1 MPRSHALAC
10 RGIFGAGVCLNEH
23 FSNGEKG
30 NVKIM
35 NIYIYNIISHIQRSP
50 GAKQRRGGLAPL
62 SAPEQIL
69 RSLAREQRHL
79 AYLERWI
86 WGRPTGQ
93 NSRPLICHTHE
104 YPQ

>member
-1 MPRSHALAC
+1 MYN
-10 RGIFGAGVCLNEH
+10 I
-23 FSNGEKG
+23 
-30 NVKIM
+30 
-35 NIYIYNIISHIQRSP
+35 IYIYHYISIYIYLYNMISHIQRSP

-86 WGRPTGQ
+86 WAIGGDRLGKIP
-93 NSRPLICHTHE
+93 
-104 YPQ
+104 

>member
-1 MPRSHALAC
+1 M
-10 RGIFGAGVCLNEH
+10 
-23 FSNGEKG
+23 
-30 NVKIM
+30 
-35 NIYIYNIISHIQRSP
+35 ISHIQRSP

-86 WGRPTGQ
+86 WAIGGDRLGKIP
-93 NSRPLICHTHE
+93 
-104 YPQ
+104 